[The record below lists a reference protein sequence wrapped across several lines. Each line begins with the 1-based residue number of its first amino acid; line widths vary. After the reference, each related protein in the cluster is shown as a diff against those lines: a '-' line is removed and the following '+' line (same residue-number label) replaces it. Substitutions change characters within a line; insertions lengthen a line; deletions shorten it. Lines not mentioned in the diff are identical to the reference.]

1 MPNLIDGCYTT
12 FLGDSQHIPTISPGF
27 CALFLFFW
35 NIEQEGK
42 NHNLIIITKELT
54 NPTTIHVDCTPMHLA
69 LPLGLHFELQGII
82 VVDGFGFPT

>member
-27 CALFLFFW
+27 CALFFFFGIL
-35 NIEQEGK
+35 NK

-82 VVDGFGFPT
+82 VVDGFSFPT